1 MYGRA
6 PLQPDVCKINAQATK
21 KALNICWQTIPQQ
34 GGGSKSVLIYI
45 HNSILRTS
53 DNHTKHMFVSVH
65 NWTEHLFTLERC
77 TLTAQWL
84 HSRPAS
90 ICQAQSSHLTHE
102 TEAFA
107 TAVVGQ
113 GAGDSPSEMNC
124 AIGRSRQSPTLSGC
138 IESGGVQPSLL

>member
-1 MYGRA
+1 MRMEGLRSNQMSVKLMLKQCRRHSTSAGRPYPA
-6 PLQPDVCKINAQATK
+6 
-21 KALNICWQTIPQQ
+21 

-53 DNHTKHMFVSVH
+53 DNHTKRIFVSVR
-65 NWTEHLFTLERC
+65 NWTEHLFILERC
-77 TLTAQWL
+77 ILTTQWL

-90 ICQAQSSHLTHE
+90 ICQAQSGGLTHE

-138 IESGGVQPSLL
+138 IESGGV